1 MFISPNGYGGV
12 RKRIGHFRGGRF
24 DLCCSH
30 CGEWQWRGDKKG
42 EGENNESVLL
52 VCIRASVNQEESY
65 NCSWWSRVTSTRR
78 AGTDKPSPLIVNL
91 EVNLCPIY

>member
-30 CGEWQWRGDKKG
+30 CGEWQWRGNEKG
-42 EGENNESVLL
+42 EGENNKSVLL
-52 VCIRASVNQEESY
+52 VCIWDEYLTSLNAMKNFGRLDTQRHSVSG
-65 NCSWWSRVTSTRR
+65 RVTSNIE
-78 AGTDKPSPLIVNL
+78 SL
-91 EVNLCPIY
+91 